1 MIAIDNKTD
10 IKINLDILEDIA
22 LSITDRDIELL
33 LVDDAHI
40 KELNLHYRH
49 NDKPTD
55 VLSFPLYHQMKNMP
69 LGSIVISLET
79 AQKQSKEHN
88 HDLKNEVAIL
98 FIHGMLHLLGFDH
111 EADEG
116 EMESKEEGLARQ
128 FNLSLSLTKRA
139 DLR

>member
-1 MIAIDNKTD
+1 
-10 IKINLDILEDIA
+10 
-22 LSITDRDIELL
+22 
-33 LVDDAHI
+33 
-40 KELNLHYRH
+40 
-49 NDKPTD
+49 
-55 VLSFPLYHQMKNMP
+55 MP

-79 AQKQSKEHN
+79 AEEQAKEHN

-116 EMESKEEGLARQ
+116 EMESKEEELAQR
-128 FNLSLSLTKRA
+128 FNLSLSLTKRV